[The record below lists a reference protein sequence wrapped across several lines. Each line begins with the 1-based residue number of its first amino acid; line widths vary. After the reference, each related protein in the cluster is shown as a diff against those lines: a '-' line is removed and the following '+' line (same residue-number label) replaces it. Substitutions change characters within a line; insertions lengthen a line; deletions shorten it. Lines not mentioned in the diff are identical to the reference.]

1 MFSPTAFLISHT
13 MDLKPFF
20 MTVFS
25 DVNRLNY
32 LLNNH
37 NIFSEIICKVIFCM
51 DNGNNMVGIIDLAA
65 SCL

>member
-1 MFSPTAFLISHT
+1 

-20 MTVFS
+20 MAVFS